1 MEAADVWCTA
11 PPCYQSAFIDLQW
24 CSSVQKWGSYICGER
39 GEIACCLLWF
49 RERFGKQWLCN
60 MYFLN
65 LRLRLMSFCSHVNIF
80 IIRVECSTSPK
91 VTRKKTG
98 VSKQWS
104 TFRNS
109 FVVDGV
115 IMLLQQTLSWVS
127 LISAVIMQFLEYC
140 LAEAIKAVA
149 AFFIIKV
156 LYKHIYWA
164 FCKQGNQVKQFKW
177 HPQAAVLHWIL
188 GLEYQKLPYFMEL
201 PYVFL
206 SVLTFARLWFI
217 TTLGMA
223 AYVPLTKRKASV
235 QFFPSG

>member
-1 MEAADVWCTA
+1 
-11 PPCYQSAFIDLQW
+11 
-24 CSSVQKWGSYICGER
+24 
-39 GEIACCLLWF
+39 
-49 RERFGKQWLCN
+49 
-60 MYFLN
+60 
-65 LRLRLMSFCSHVNIF
+65 MSFCSHVNIF

-140 LAEAIKAVA
+140 LAAAIKAIA

-156 LYKHIYWA
+156 LYKHIY
-164 FCKQGNQVKQFKW
+164 
-177 HPQAAVLHWIL
+177 
-188 GLEYQKLPYFMEL
+188 
-201 PYVFL
+201 
-206 SVLTFARLWFI
+206 
-217 TTLGMA
+217 
-223 AYVPLTKRKASV
+223 
-235 QFFPSG
+235 